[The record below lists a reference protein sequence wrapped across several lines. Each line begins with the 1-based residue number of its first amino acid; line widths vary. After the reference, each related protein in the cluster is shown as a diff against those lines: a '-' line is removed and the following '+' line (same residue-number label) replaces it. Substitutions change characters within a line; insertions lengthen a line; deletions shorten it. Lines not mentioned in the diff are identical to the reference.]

1 MAKNNTP
8 VGDRFGSLNLL
19 VVILTFYVLGALLVD
34 TFFVLDK
41 ETSRLIYDIDIA
53 ICIFFLAEFSVRFYK
68 AENKWKFM
76 QWGWIDLVSSIPMMD
91 SLRAGRV
98 FRLIRLLRILRAF
111 RTTNML
117 VHHVFKNK
125 LKGTLTSALIFAILI
140 IIFSSIAILQVEHH
154 PNSNILTAEDALW
167 WSYVT
172 ITTVGYGDLYPVTT
186 EGRIIAAFLM
196 TTGVGLFGTFTAY
209 VSSLFVI
216 KQNKENEN
224 DSKTK

>member
-1 MAKNNTP
+1 
-8 VGDRFGSLNLL
+8 
-19 VVILTFYVLGALLVD
+19 
-34 TFFVLDK
+34 LDK

>member
-1 MAKNNTP
+1 MSKHTTP
-8 VGDRFGSLNLL
+8 DGDRLGLLNLL
-19 VVILTFYVLGALLVD
+19 VIILTFYVLGALLVD

-53 ICIFFLAEFSVRFYK
+53 ICIFFLAEFFVRFYK

-76 QWGWIDLVSSIPMMD
+76 KWGWIDLVSSIPMMD
-91 SLRAGRV
+91 SVRAGRI

-125 LKGTLTSALIFAILI
+125 LKGTLTSALIFAVLI

-167 WSYVT
+167 WAYVT

-216 KQNKENEN
+216 SQKKEK
-224 DSKTK
+224 DSIDS

>member
-1 MAKNNTP
+1 MSENNTKYAKQI
-8 VGDRFGSLNLL
+8 GILNLL
-19 VVILTFYVLGALLVD
+19 VIILTFYVLGAIVVD
-34 TFFVLDK
+34 TIYPLDK
-41 ETSRLIYDIDIA
+41 ETSTLLHDIDIA
-53 ICIFFLAEFSVRFYK
+53 ICIFFLGEFSVRFYR

-76 QWGWIDLVSSIPMMD
+76 KWGWIDLLSSIPMIEP
-91 SLRAGRV
+91 LRAGRML
-98 FRLIRLLRILRAF
+98 RLFRLLRIVRAF
-111 RTTNML
+111 RSTHHL

-125 LKGTLTSALIFAILI
+125 IKGTLTSAVIFAVLI

-167 WSYVT
+167 WAYVT

-186 EGRIIAAFLM
+186 EGRIIAALLM

-216 KQNKENEN
+216 SQKKDEENG
-224 DSKTK
+224 DR